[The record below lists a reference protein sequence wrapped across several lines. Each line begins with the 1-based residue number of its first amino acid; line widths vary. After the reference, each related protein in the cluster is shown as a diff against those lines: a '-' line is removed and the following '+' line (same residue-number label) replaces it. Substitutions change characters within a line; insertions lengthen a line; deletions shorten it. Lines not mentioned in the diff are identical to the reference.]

1 MGFHVIILHKRAP
14 LKKQILWGQTRKNK
28 QRRMGMDAIII
39 GVILAFCF
47 VKGHNTYNLDTQ
59 NKVFNK
65 RNLPLKDVKAYN
77 QFCGKLIYA
86 FGVAA
91 TLTMMIMMSGNPLI
105 SLLGCILLIAEAFV
119 LVKIYAK
126 KELSFFR
133 GY

>member
-1 MGFHVIILHKRAP
+1 
-14 LKKQILWGQTRKNK
+14 
-28 QRRMGMDAIII
+28 
-39 GVILAFCF
+39 
-47 VKGHNTYNLDTQ
+47 
-59 NKVFNK
+59 
-65 RNLPLKDVKAYN
+65 VKAYK

-126 KELSFFR
+126 KELSFLR